1 MKNANNSEKLNISE
15 NKERVNKLIY
25 GTIASSLITYI
36 IVMTVIAMVFGFIT
50 YGFTMFQITENHI
63 DYDEAIFT
71 FLCFFVGLYLLLM
84 VLFVLIITNQLSKP
98 LRLLQDAID
107 NFQTGTITNIDY
119 DGPKE
124 FKEMV
129 NSFNDL
135 SKRLRDS
142 EQENKRLSD
151 EKNKMLAD
159 ISHDLK
165 TPLTVIS
172 GYATALHDG
181 LIKPEQVNDYLKV
194 IYQKC
199 DRVAVLINQF
209 YEYSKLEHPE
219 YSFELKKLNVA
230 EFLRE
235 LLVDMF
241 DELSVNGYELEVN
254 FPDDEV
260 GFIKGNEI
268 QLKRVFENLISNT
281 VAHTAKGT
289 LLSFDMGCT
298 SEKVLIRYQDN
309 GGGIS
314 AEVADRIFE
323 PFVVDDPARNKS
335 GSGLGLSIAKKIVE
349 YHGGTI
355 VLEKYTAN
363 ETSYLITLPLYKDDE
378 EGNE

>member
-1 MKNANNSEKLNISE
+1 MKNVNTNEKNANIESKD
-15 NKERVNKLIY
+15 KVNKLIY

-36 IVMTVIAMVFGFIT
+36 IVMTVIAMAFGFVT
-50 YGFTMFQITENHI
+50 YGFTMFQITEKHI
-63 DYDEAIFT
+63 EYDEAIFT

-98 LRLLQDAID
+98 LRLLRNAID
-107 NFQTGTITNIDY
+107 NFQTGTVTNIEY

-129 NSFNDL
+129 DSFNEL
-135 SKRLRDS
+135 SKRLKES
-142 EQENKRLSD
+142 ELENKRLTN

-181 LIKPEQVNDYLKV
+181 LIKPEQVNDYLRI
-194 IYQKC
+194 IYQKSN
-199 DRVAVLINQF
+199 RVADLINQF

-219 YSFELKKLNVA
+219 YNFELTKLNVA

-235 LLVDMF
+235 LLVDLI
-241 DELSVNGYELEVN
+241 DELNVNGYEVEVN

-260 GFIKGNEI
+260 GFIKANEM

-314 AEVADRIFE
+314 PEVADRIFE
-323 PFVVDDPARNKS
+323 PFVVDDPARTKA

-355 VLEKYTAN
+355 ILEKYTSN
-363 ETSYLITLPLYKDDE
+363 ETSYLITLPLYNEDE
-378 EGNE
+378 EK

>member
-1 MKNANNSEKLNISE
+1 LKNANYADKQNRND
-15 NKERVNKLIY
+15 NKERVNSLIY

-50 YGFTMFQITENHI
+50 YGFTMFLITEHYI

-98 LRLLQDAID
+98 LRLLRNAID
-107 NFQTGTITNIDY
+107 NFQTGTITKIDY
-119 DGPKE
+119 EGPRE

-129 NSFNDL
+129 DSFNEL
-135 SKRLRDS
+135 SERLRDS

-314 AEVADRIFE
+314 SEVADRIFE

-355 VLEKYTAN
+355 VLEKYTSN
-363 ETSYLITLPLYKDDE
+363 ETSYLITLPLYKE
-378 EGNE
+378 NQEG

>member
-1 MKNANNSEKLNISE
+1 MKNANLVEKDTKNE
-15 NKERVNKLIY
+15 YRKEKVNRLIY

-36 IVMTVIAMVFGFIT
+36 IVMTVIAMVLGFIT
-50 YGFTMFQITENHI
+50 YGFTMFQINENHF
-63 DYDEAIFT
+63 DSDEAIFV
-71 FLCFFVGLYLLLM
+71 FLCFFIGLYLLLM
-84 VLFVLIITNQLSKP
+84 VLFVLIITKQLSKP
-98 LRLLQDAID
+98 LRLLQNAID
-107 NFQTGTITNIDY
+107 NFQSGTESHIDY

-124 FKEMV
+124 FKDMV

-135 SKRLRDS
+135 SLRLKET
-142 EQENKRLSD
+142 EQENRRLTD

-181 LIKPEQVNDYLKV
+181 LIKPDQVNDYLRI
-194 IYQKC
+194 IYQKSN
-199 DRVAVLINQF
+199 RVADLINQF

-219 YSFELKKLNVA
+219 YSFEFEKLNVA

-235 LLVDMF
+235 LLVDII
-241 DELSVNGYELEVN
+241 DELNVNGYEVEVN

-260 GFIKGNEI
+260 GYIQGNQM
-268 QLKRVFENLISNT
+268 QLKRVFDNLIANT
-281 VAHTAKGT
+281 VSHTPKGT

-298 SEKVLIRYQDN
+298 AEKVLIRYQDN

-314 AEVADRIFE
+314 PEVADRIFE
-323 PFVVDDPARNKS
+323 PFVVDDPARTRS
-335 GSGLGLSIAKKIVE
+335 GSGLGLSIAKKIIE

-355 VLEKYTAN
+355 ILEKYAPH
-363 ETSYLITLPLYKDDE
+363 ETSYLITLPLYLE
-378 EGNE
+378 EEE